1 MLIGKR
7 DERRD
12 YWQNFFQTIFANLE
26 EILIAADANSGKI
39 EYISP
44 NAERI
49 LGVRQEKE
57 GAAAQTLN
65 RIGLIPTPDLTI
77 LRSQKERELECYL
90 TNIQTGETLWCKT
103 CWSFLQT
110 YGELGETLIIN
121 ISERSRERACMDRI
135 QEDLR
140 EAKRTSAA
148 KSRFLTTIS
157 HDMRT
162 PMNAI
167 MGLTDLAI
175 EHMEEQE
182 RVRDYLQRI
191 SRAST
196 HLLELVNDV
205 LDMERIESGRL
216 TMERKAF
223 GMTEMLQDVADLIHA
238 EASVKAQL
246 MGTEWKLEHNRVMG
260 DPVRIRQVLINILS
274 NAVKYTQR
282 GGKLLFQLKE
292 IHSTDALATY
302 MIKVYDNGYGMSETF
317 QQILFEPF
325 AKEHSAESE
334 GVEGTGLGMSITKS
348 LVDLMG
354 GELSVESRLGE
365 GTIVTVNL
373 TLELAAQEWTEFGSS
388 EKTSAAWHCK
398 GRHILLVEDNEITAD
413 VLKDILE
420 LMEAQVRWA
429 RNGQQAVE
437 IIAEEGSCYDLI
449 LMDIQMPVMDGY
461 EATRR
466 IRKMAGWGR
475 DIPIIALTGNA
486 FMEDIKAS
494 REAGMNCHLS
504 KPIKKNELEQV
515 LRAILDD

>member
-7 DERRD
+7 EERRD

-65 RIGLIPTPDLTI
+65 RIGLIPAPDLTI
-77 LRSQKERELECYL
+77 LRSQKERDLECYL
-90 TNIQTGETLWCKT
+90 TNIQTGETLWCRT

-110 YGELGETLIIN
+110 YGEQGETLIIN
-121 ISERSRERACMDRI
+121 ISERSKERASMDRI
-135 QEDLR
+135 QKDLQ
-140 EAKRTSAA
+140 EARRMSAA

-182 RVRDYLQRI
+182 RVREYLHRI

-216 TMERKAF
+216 TMEHKAF
-223 GMTEMLQDVADLIHA
+223 RMKELLRDVADLVQA
-238 EASVKAQL
+238 EASVKSQR
-246 MGTEWKLEHNRVMG
+246 MDTDWNLEHNWVMG

-282 GGKLLFQLKE
+282 GGRLLFQLRE
-292 IHSTDALATY
+292 IHSADAFATY
-302 MIKVYDNGYGMSETF
+302 RIKVHDNGYGMSETF

-334 GVEGTGLGMSITKS
+334 GIEGTGLGMSITKS

-365 GTIVTVNL
+365 GTTFTVNL
-373 TLELAAQEWTEFGSS
+373 TLETAGQKQTET
-388 EKTSAAWHCK
+388 EKREESVAAWSCN

-420 LMEAQVRWA
+420 LMEAQVSWA
-429 RNGQQAVE
+429 KNGQQAVD
-437 IIAEEGSCYDLI
+437 IIAKEGNLYDLV

-466 IRKMAGWGR
+466 IRKMGGR
-475 DIPIIALTGNA
+475 GSEIPIIALTGNA

-515 LRAILDD
+515 LRAILSD

>member
-1 MLIGKR
+1 
-7 DERRD
+7 
-12 YWQNFFQTIFANLE
+12 
-26 EILIAADANSGKI
+26 
-39 EYISP
+39 
-44 NAERI
+44 
-49 LGVRQEKE
+49 
-57 GAAAQTLN
+57 
-65 RIGLIPTPDLTI
+65 
-77 LRSQKERELECYL
+77 
-90 TNIQTGETLWCKT
+90 
-103 CWSFLQT
+103 
-110 YGELGETLIIN
+110 
-121 ISERSRERACMDRI
+121 
-135 QEDLR
+135 
-140 EAKRTSAA
+140 
-148 KSRFLTTIS
+148 
-157 HDMRT
+157 
-162 PMNAI
+162 MNAI